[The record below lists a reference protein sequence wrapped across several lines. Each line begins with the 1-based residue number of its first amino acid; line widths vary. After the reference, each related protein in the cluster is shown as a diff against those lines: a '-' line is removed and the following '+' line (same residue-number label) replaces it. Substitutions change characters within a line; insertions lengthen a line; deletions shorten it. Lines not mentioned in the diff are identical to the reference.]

1 MQKRPIGVYDS
12 GVGGL
17 TVLETLRRELPHE
30 DFIYFGDTAHLPYGT
45 KTPEQI
51 IAFTRQIIS
60 WMYEDMGVK
69 AVVAA
74 CHTSSALALE
84 SVSSTYPIPIMGMI
98 RPLLKTLTTD
108 SQNRGIS
115 DDISRGIGIIA
126 TPASAASQM
135 HEKIFREAGV
145 KSKILTIP
153 CPDFVPMIEN
163 NQRNTPELMRV
174 AQTYLQPFLDQHL
187 GVLIYGCTH
196 YPFMTNMIRSILPL
210 NTVFI
215 NPADDIAAEMKN
227 VLQIINLKNVPLQTS
242 VQTSVAQGTIDFYCS
257 SDPELFCQKITA
269 LTTFSPTVCL
279 KNLADSF
286 WPVQHVVNQ

>member
-17 TVLETLRRELPHE
+17 TVLETLRRQLPHE
-30 DFIYFGDTAHLPYGT
+30 NFIYFGDTAHLPYGT

-51 IAFTRQIIS
+51 VAFAHQIIS

-84 SVSSTYPIPIMGMI
+84 NVSSAYPIPIIGTI

-115 DDISRGIGIIA
+115 DEISRGIGIIA
-126 TPASAASQM
+126 TPASAASQT
-135 HEKIFREAGV
+135 HEKIFRQAGV
-145 KSKILTIP
+145 KAKILTIP

-163 NQRNTPELMRV
+163 NQRHTPELMRV
-174 AQTYLQPFLDQHL
+174 AQAYLQPFLDQHL

-196 YPFMTNMIRSILPL
+196 YPFMANMIRSILPL

-215 NPADDIAAEMKN
+215 DPADDIVAEISN
-227 VLQIINLKNVPLQTS
+227 ILDVARLKNVSLQTS
-242 VQTSVAQGTIDFYCS
+242 VEPSSPQGTVDFYCS
-257 SDPELFCQKITA
+257 SDPELFCQKIAA
-269 LTTFSPTVCL
+269 LTTLSPTVCL
-279 KNLADSF
+279 KNLGGSF